1 MISNVKVVDLH
12 AFPMSSVGELLPGYL
27 VRFGFPLFCNYHYWW
42 VKIGDK
48 LTFHPF
54 ATSIVGEL
62 LISDKLAFNT
72 FSNRRLAFNTFSN
85 KSFAFNTF
93 SNITIGDL
101 LINVHLC
108 FLSFCH

>member
-1 MISNVKVVDLH
+1 
-12 AFPMSSVGELLPGYL
+12 
-27 VRFGFPLFCNYHYWW
+27 
-42 VKIGDK
+42 
-48 LTFHPF
+48 
-54 ATSIVGEL
+54 
-62 LISDKLAFNT
+62 LAFNT